1 MHMSVDK
8 YHLMHANAY
17 AGSATMLKVTP
28 PPRDLIAF
36 IKRFRSAPQ
45 GTYISSLF
53 SATPNDGKVD
63 LLWLAARNRSAD
75 T

>member
-8 YHLMHANAY
+8 YRLMYANGHP
-17 AGSATMLKVTP
+17 GSATMLKVTP

-36 IKRFRSAPQ
+36 MKRCRSAPQ
-45 GTYISSLF
+45 GIYIFSLF
-53 SATPNDGKVD
+53 SATPNDGKIN
-63 LLWLAARNRSAD
+63 LLWLAACNRSAD